1 MKHIDMEYGETHVIH
16 EEKNGLKNVGFIEK
30 VGFGAGDAACNMLFN
45 PITMFLSFFYTDI
58 FGLAPGIVAS
68 IFLIVRLFDAVFDP
82 FYGAYIDKTS
92 TRWGRFRP
100 WIIGCAIPFAAS
112 CMLMFYTPDLQG
124 NAKILYA
131 LITYLL
137 LSLLYSGVNIPYC
150 SLGGV
155 ITTNAQE
162 RVSCQQFRF
171 VGAGLASLFCTL
183 TLLPLVA
190 FFGQGNRQIGF
201 FWVITI
207 FAVIAVILFVFCVL
221 TTKERITARANNEE
235 SILHIIR
242 QITKNDQ
249 WVVCVFAMFLD
260 CIPSFVRGAACIYF
274 AKYVMGLDDLQTTL
288 FLSTG
293 IVAGIVGAYL
303 TPFFTRRWCKVRV
316 YNAGKLGALLLSI
329 FFFFLPASNTA
340 LIFSYFFI
348 LSVVHQIGVPI
359 IWSFIGD
366 VDDYGDWKMGKR
378 LSGVC
383 ASGNLFSLKIALAVS
398 GAIVGGVLSIT
409 DYHANVALQSESA
422 IAGIYTLMI
431 WIPVLGYSLSVL
443 LISKCYTLTSEKMR
457 TIEKAL
463 FSTRVMK

>member
-1 MKHIDMEYGETHVIH
+1 MKNIDVSYGET
-16 EEKNGLKNVGFIEK
+16 GLASSETPTSGKVGFVEK

-82 FYGAYIDKTS
+82 FYGAFIDKTW
-92 TRWGRFRP
+92 TKWGRFRP
-100 WIIGCAIPFAAS
+100 WIIGCAVPFAAS

-124 NAKILYA
+124 SAKVMYA
-131 LITYLL
+131 FITYLI

-190 FFGQGNRQIGF
+190 FFGNGNRQIGF

-207 FAVIAVILFVFCVL
+207 FAIIAVILFVFCVW
-221 TTKERITARANNEE
+221 TTKERITAKANNDE

-293 IVAGIVGAYL
+293 IVAGIFGAYL

-316 YNAGKLGALLLSI
+316 YNAGKLGALLLSVL
-329 FFFFLPASNTA
+329 FFFLPASNVELVFA
-340 LIFSYFFI
+340 YFFV

-378 LSGVC
+378 LSGIC

-398 GAIVGGVLSIT
+398 GAIVGVVLSMT
-409 DYHANVALQSESA
+409 GYHANVAVQSDSA
-422 IAGIYTLMI
+422 VAGIYTLMI

-443 LISKCYTLTSEKMR
+443 LISKFYKLTSEKMR
-457 TIEKAL
+457 TIEKEL
-463 FSTRVMK
+463 FSVRQAK

>member
-1 MKHIDMEYGETHVIH
+1 MKTTMTSS
-16 EEKNGLKNVGFIEK
+16 KNAGLSAPSARSGRVGFVEK

-58 FGLAPGIVAS
+58 FGLAPGIVAT
-68 IFLIVRLFDAVFDP
+68 IFLVVRLADAVFDP
-82 FYGAYIDKTS
+82 FYGAYIDKTT

-100 WIIGCAIPFAAS
+100 WIIGFAIPFAIS
-112 CMLMFYTPDLQG
+112 CMVMFYTPDLQG
-124 NAKILYA
+124 NAKVMYA
-131 LITYLL
+131 FITYLI

-171 VGAGLASLFCTL
+171 MGAGLASLFCTL

-190 FFGQGNRQIGF
+190 FFGNGNRQIGF

-207 FAVIAVILFVFCVL
+207 FAVISLFLFVFCVA
-221 TTKERITARANNEE
+221 TTRERITPKSNAGE
-235 SILHIIR
+235 SIFAIIR

-274 AKYVMGLDDLQTTL
+274 AKYVMGLNDYYATL

-293 IVAGIVGAYL
+293 IIAGIIGSYI
-303 TPFFTRRWCKVRV
+303 TPYFTNRWCKVQV
-316 YNAGKLGALLLSI
+316 YQAAKSVALMMSVV
-329 FFFFLPASNTA
+329 FFFLPAQSVV
-340 LIFSYFFI
+340 LVFGWFFL
-348 LSVVHQIGVPI
+348 LSVIHQIGAPI
-359 IWSFIGD
+359 LWSFIGD
-366 VDDYGDWKMGKR
+366 VDDYGDWKTGKR
-378 LSGVC
+378 LSGIC

-398 GAIVGGVLSIT
+398 GAIVGAVLSMT
-409 DYHANVALQSESA
+409 GYQANVAVQSSSA
-422 IAGIYTLMI
+422 INGIYALMV
-431 WIPVLGYSLSVL
+431 WIPVVGYLLSVWL
-443 LISKCYTLTSEKMR
+443 VRTRYILTTAKMK
-457 TIEKAL
+457 TIEDDL
-463 FSTRVMK
+463 FSSHPE